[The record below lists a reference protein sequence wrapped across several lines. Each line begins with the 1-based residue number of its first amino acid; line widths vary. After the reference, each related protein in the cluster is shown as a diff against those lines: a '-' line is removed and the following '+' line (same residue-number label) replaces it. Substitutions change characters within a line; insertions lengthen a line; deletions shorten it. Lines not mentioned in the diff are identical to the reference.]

1 MSDSPP
7 PAPAPA
13 RRRRSSWIKRV
24 VMFLAIGGALIA
36 SWGSVRR
43 LVPLQTENRRLTSDI
58 AQVTAELEAMQTVT
72 SPGVREQLTNSLA
85 AADRRLFS
93 SQQAIAGW
101 LETLREAMVPLALE
115 ADARFGPV
123 ESRMVA
129 GKTLE
134 VVPLTLDLRPTRLVP
149 GVRSPYQ
156 RVLDFCQRITD
167 LPERADFVELTVT
180 AGTNSVDRATAVLE
194 LWVKSEGT

>member
-7 PAPAPA
+7 PAAAPA
-13 RRRRSSWIKRV
+13 KRRRSQWIKRV
-24 VMFLAIGGALIA
+24 VMFVAIGGALIA

-43 LVPLQTENRRLTSDI
+43 LVPLQTENRRLTSDV
-58 AQVTAELEAMQTVT
+58 AKVTAELEAMQLLT
-72 SPGVREQLTNSLA
+72 SPAERARLTNELA
-85 AADRRLFS
+85 MADRRLFA

-101 LETLREAMVPLALE
+101 LETLRETMVPLALE

-123 ESRMVA
+123 EARTVA
-129 GKTLE
+129 GEQLE
-134 VVPLTLDLRPTRLVP
+134 VVPLTLELRPTRLVP

-156 RVLDFCQRITD
+156 RVLDFCQRVSD

-180 AGTNSVDRATAVLE
+180 AGTNSVDRAIAVLE
-194 LWVKSEGT
+194 LWLKSEGS